1 MQKLFKDVQMDMN
14 NSDVQDFVRK
24 TENYSF
30 ADIKALVKDA
40 AMGPV
45 RDMKQMNPRKITQL

>member
-45 RDMKQMNPRKITQL
+45 RDLQKLNPSSIKAL